1 MGDVE
6 NPIDLTWQPIEKDH
20 HDEQDK
26 ESCYMMTGEYI
37 VSDSED
43 DFPEN
48 DYIYITVSPCGP
60 DGGAYPDRHHTY
72 YWYMDQP
79 MWMFINCLWVDYP
92 IWAPYFKLILS
103 AGQIVDYKMKPGWIS

>member
-1 MGDVE
+1 
-6 NPIDLTWQPIEKDH
+6 
-20 HDEQDK
+20 
-26 ESCYMMTGEYI
+26 MMTGEYI

-79 MWMFINCLWVDYP
+79 MWMFINCLRVDYP

>member
-1 MGDVE
+1 
-6 NPIDLTWQPIEKDH
+6 
-20 HDEQDK
+20 
-26 ESCYMMTGEYI
+26 MMSGEYI

-79 MWMFINCLWVDYP
+79 MWMFINCL
-92 IWAPYFKLILS
+92 
-103 AGQIVDYKMKPGWIS
+103 